1 MATRSV
7 IEVIDKNGETKI
19 CQFGLNDGQFR
30 LGLKLLGLFRD
41 KSFVD
46 KLELQLSK
54 TKFIQQKDVKNK
66 NKKMYCGGID
76 TNVKAKLLENIVN
89 SKESEIH
96 LIKDD
101 LTDYEYHYVLN
112 YKNNSFSVNYFGDGE
127 TYEQL
132 TLSMSIISLPTN
144 EEFLSALPKKYSY

>member
-7 IEVIDKNGETKI
+7 IVVIDKAGETKI

-30 LGLKLLGLFRD
+30 LGLKLLELLRD

-54 TKFIQQKDVKNK
+54 TKFIERKDVKNK
-66 NKKMYCGGID
+66 NRKIYCGGID
-76 TNVKAKLLENIVN
+76 SNVKAKLLENIVN

-96 LIKDD
+96 LIEDD
-101 LTDYEYHYVLN
+101 FSDCEYIYILN
-112 YKNNSFSVNYFGDGE
+112 YKDNSFSVKYYNDSE
-127 TYEQL
+127 TYE
-132 TLSMSIISLPTN
+132 LSTISFSINSVPTN
-144 EEFLSALPKKYSY
+144 EQFLSMLPEEYSY